1 MATQATHSWE
11 QGGSLEVTPIRDDS
25 SPITPSNPIQVMSP
39 NLGQGLASG
48 STQVEG
54 GEVEL
59 DTAMARAILQSW
71 SEIRAEDGSVQRT
84 YTQCA
89 REWPLSETEAF
100 ENIEA
105 ALNVLKRACEYLH
118 DGMMQMGRTVDQK
131 ANIPSVEAAVRE
143 LAHHTQEVRNGV
155 QRTVT
160 RQTELST
167 RLDGMSEHIQAARGR
182 MEALSAQLDQEGRE
196 HMTQT
201 VELRQ
206 SVEKTQ
212 RQRTQL

>member
-1 MATQATHSWE
+1 
-11 QGGSLEVTPIRDDS
+11 
-25 SPITPSNPIQVMSP
+25 MSP

-48 STQVEG
+48 STQVEE
-54 GEVEL
+54 GEVEME
-59 DTAMARAILQSW
+59 TAMARAILQSW
-71 SEIRAEDGSVQRT
+71 SEVRAEDGSVQRT

-118 DGMMQMGRTVDQK
+118 EGMMQMGKTVDQK

-160 RQTELST
+160 RQTELSN
-167 RLDGMSEHIQAARGR
+167 RLDGMSEHLQAARDR
-182 MEALSAQLDQEGRE
+182 IEALSAQLDQGGRE
-196 HMTQT
+196 HMALT
-201 VELRQ
+201 VEYRHTI
-206 SVEKTQ
+206 EETQ
-212 RQRTQL
+212 RKVIQLGGIIEHSQVDTQRLDKGLTDLRENCLQ